1 MTEFEIIEAL
11 KTALETEL
19 SSFNYDIQHFPDNLD
34 SFEFD
39 NPNGAILIG
48 AGDLQAS
55 DPVNQ
60 VVQSVLY
67 GIDVLVLSKTLV
79 NDNNLYQVTD
89 QACEVIEK
97 TVVNKS
103 RAWKIAI
110 SKPVLVDGQYWY
122 REINFKLPS
131 TNIIGD

>member
-60 VVQSVLY
+60 VIQSVLY

-89 QACEVIEK
+89 QVCEVIEK

-131 TNIIGD
+131 TNVIGD

>member
-11 KTALETEL
+11 KAALETEL

-67 GIDVLVLSKTLV
+67 GIDVLVLSKTLL

-89 QACEVIEK
+89 QVCEVIEK

-131 TNIIGD
+131 INVIGE